1 MPECTPEAFLA
12 TVRKAA
18 SFVHG
23 ERVELPADTEVA
35 RVIKPGRDV
44 IDVFMN
50 RLEEAKVHAH
60 RVASQAALPDKIVE
74 ILREAEAR
82 SALVPAEDTPG
93 REAIL
98 ARLRET
104 GITLADPDDR
114 DAAFEAEAGITG
126 VTLAVAETASICL
139 PSGGHHRRLASLA
152 VPVHIGVVRADQIV
166 PDLLDFAAQWPADAP
181 SSMVLVSAP
190 SKTADIELALVMGV
204 HGPKL
209 EYVVV
214 VG

>member
-1 MPECTPEAFLA
+1 MSECTQEAFLA

-23 ERVELPADTEVA
+23 ERTDLPADTEVA
-35 RVIKPGRDV
+35 RVIKPGKDV
-44 IDVFMN
+44 IDVFMK
-50 RLEEAKVHAH
+50 RLDEAKVHAH
-60 RVASQAALPDKIVE
+60 RVASEAALPDKIIE
-74 ILREAEAR
+74 ILAEAGAK
-82 SALVPAEDTPG
+82 SALLPAEETPG
-93 REAIL
+93 RDAII
-98 ARLRET
+98 ARLKEK
-104 GITLADPDDR
+104 GITLANPDEK
-114 DAAFEAEAGITG
+114 DAAFEADAGITG
-126 VTLAVAETASICL
+126 VAAAVAETASICL
-139 PSGGHHRRLASLA
+139 PSGGPRRRLASLA
-152 VPVHIGVVRADQIV
+152 VPTHIGIVRADQIM
-166 PDLLDFAAQWPADAP
+166 PDLLDFAAQWPASAP